1 MAFLQAIV
9 IHPKRDLMDEEEEE
23 VKEKPV
29 PKYVVSGGLT
39 GFGVAND
46 LMFIDF
52 SPPEEAPEEF
62 RAMPYNAKKITTLK
76 SGVSGTGWTVLQQ
89 PMQHPQSCHNE
100 HAHAHRHVWQG
111 QSRRRHPHRV
121 PQAA

>member
-1 MAFLQAIV
+1 MLNPLPLLLILSHSQEPRTYLQAIV
-9 IHPKRDLMDEEEEE
+9 IHPKRDLLESEDEETE
-23 VKEKPV
+23 KAKPV

-62 RAMPYNAKKITTLK
+62 RAMPYNAKKLTTLK
-76 SGVSGTGWTVLQQ
+76 SGISGASWALWVTDGL
-89 PMQHPQSCHNE
+89 E
-100 HAHAHRHVWQG
+100 
-111 QSRRRHPHRV
+111 
-121 PQAA
+121 

>member
-1 MAFLQAIV
+1 MYSKRRKEVLNILQAIV
-9 IHPKRDLMDEEEEE
+9 IHPKRDLLADDEEEEE
-23 VKEKPV
+23 KPKPV

-62 RAMPYNAKKITTLK
+62 RATPYNAKNITTLK
-76 SGVSGTGWTVLQQ
+76 SGVSGEDHQR
-89 PMQHPQSCHNE
+89 MMR
-100 HAHAHRHVWQG
+100 A
-111 QSRRRHPHRV
+111 
-121 PQAA
+121 